1 MDRWTLALEAVPGS
15 LTAVRVDEA
24 DHRPIEA
31 ELVDGDVEELGASL
45 AALACAEGGHPEH
58 LVVVVPG
65 DLEHERFVALTE
77 AASLAGLPDPSW
89 LPDAVAWAGTQL
101 ATWVADTRVIV
112 VDARG
117 DDLAVWSVCT
127 ADDGVQIGRGGPV
140 DVGGRLDAL
149 LGGVVRAKLAVVDP
163 ELADALRRRVDA
175 AARRDAAHLDREL
188 REARRLMCTSD
199 GEELVVSAGN
209 AEVYLTR
216 VEFTRLADHALR
228 EGVSAAL
235 GHEAPGVPT
244 IVVADRPTTIVEH
257 LAATPGTIVVRASD
271 EESSLDGTAALIL
284 PRQDAVLDDPTPTDR
299 IPLTALSALPVAA
312 PRAGELVRS
321 PRPMVSLER
330 RPRWAVPVLSTVLAV
345 VLGGAAAVLTTTPA
359 AGPTGGTSTEA
370 VSPIVPVGVG
380 PR

>member
-15 LTAVRVDEA
+15 LAAVRVDDE

-31 ELVDGDVEELGASL
+31 ELVDGDVEELSASL

-58 LVVVVPG
+58 LVIVVPG
-65 DLEHERFVALTE
+65 DLEHERFAALTE
-77 AASLAGLPDPSW
+77 AVSLAGLPDPSW
-89 LPDAVAWAGTQL
+89 LPDAVAWAGAQL
-101 ATWVADTRVIV
+101 ATWVAGTRAIV

-117 DDLAVWSVCT
+117 DDLAAWSVCT
-127 ADDGVQIGRGGPV
+127 ADDGVQVGRGGPV
-140 DVGGRLDAL
+140 DIGGRLDTL

-199 GEELVVSAGN
+199 GEELVVSAGD

-216 VEFTRLADHALR
+216 AEFTQLADHAVR
-228 EGVSAAL
+228 EGMYDAL
-235 GHEAPGVPT
+235 GDEVPGVPT
-244 IVVADRPTTIVEH
+244 IVVADRPTAIVDH
-257 LAATPGTIVVRASD
+257 LAATPGTTVVWASD

-284 PRQDAVLDDPTPTDR
+284 PRQGAVLDDPTPTDG
-299 IPLTALSALPVAA
+299 IPLTALSALPVPA
-312 PRAGELVRS
+312 PRAGSLARS
-321 PRPMVSLER
+321 PRPMVPLER
-330 RPRWAVPVLSTVLAV
+330 RPRWAVPALSTLLAV

-359 AGPTGGTSTEA
+359 AGPSGETSTEA
-370 VSPIVPVGVG
+370 VSPIVPVGLG
-380 PR
+380 QR